1 MAAKFIDEINR
12 LFEELVHSPWQPLGM
27 PVGQPLSSGSGD
39 WQVEVPIKRA
49 DRGDITVT
57 TEGRQLTVAV
67 RRRRAQ
73 RRAMADAEVTAI
85 EAENFR
91 QSFLLPEDS
100 DFDSLEVR
108 FTEDRLSIRV
118 GLKKS
123 RS

>member
-27 PVGQPLSSGSGD
+27 PVGESLSPVSGD
-39 WQVEVPIKRA
+39 WNVEVPMRQA
-49 DRGDITVT
+49 DRGDISVT

-73 RRAMADAEVTAI
+73 RRATADVEVTAMA
-85 EAENFR
+85 AEDFR

-100 DFDSLEVR
+100 DLDSLEVR
-108 FTEDRLSIRV
+108 FAEDRLRIRV
-118 GLKKS
+118 CLKKS